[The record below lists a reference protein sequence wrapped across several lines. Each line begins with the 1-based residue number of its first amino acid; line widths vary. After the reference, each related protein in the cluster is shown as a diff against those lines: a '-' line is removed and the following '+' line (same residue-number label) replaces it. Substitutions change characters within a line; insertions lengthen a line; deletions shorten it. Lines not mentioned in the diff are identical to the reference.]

1 MPAHGSYY
9 STAAKAERKP
19 ELKPGGIQVPTFA
32 PIIREPLGNSST
44 CLSPHFPCPEMGRVM
59 ASLLVLGGSNERTW
73 EFAL

>member
-32 PIIREPLGNSST
+32 PYNSLAFGKLIH
-44 CLSPHFPCPEMGRVM
+44 LSDPHFPCPEMGRVM
-59 ASLLVLGGSNERTW
+59 ASLLVL
-73 EFAL
+73 